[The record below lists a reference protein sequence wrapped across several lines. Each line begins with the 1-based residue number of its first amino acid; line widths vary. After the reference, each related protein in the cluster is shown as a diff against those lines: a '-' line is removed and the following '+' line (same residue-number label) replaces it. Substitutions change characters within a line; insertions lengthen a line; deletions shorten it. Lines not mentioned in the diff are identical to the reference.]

1 MKRDCGPQRPVSD
14 LRPQKDPAADPSS
27 IVEETAY
34 DRELADKLS
43 EDEIMGLKLKWG
55 DAYRLSELVRMEKL
69 YADMMASYDIQPAS
83 HKDILIFL
91 CKTSLKLNQLLDA
104 GDIAEAQK
112 VAKMYDTLLK
122 SGKFAAAQAKDE
134 ETDFVDSVGELVTL
148 AEEQGFIPKY
158 YISQPN
164 DMVDQTIMDMQRYTY
179 NLVTQETSLGTML
192 EAAMKQIEQDR
203 ENEKNVSTEEED
215 DNSDLFNYDEKPL
228 KVEDFQSFD
237 EFEAEL
243 AAADENEEAGDS

>member
-1 MKRDCGPQRPVSD
+1 
-14 LRPQKDPAADPSS
+14 
-27 IVEETAY
+27 
-34 DRELADKLS
+34 
-43 EDEIMGLKLKWG
+43 
-55 DAYRLSELVRMEKL
+55 
-69 YADMMASYDIQPAS
+69 
-83 HKDILIFL
+83 
-91 CKTSLKLNQLLDA
+91 
-104 GDIAEAQK
+104 
-112 VAKMYDTLLK
+112 MYDTLLK

-243 AAADENEEAGDS
+243 AAADEEEEAGDS

>member
-1 MKRDCGPQRPVSD
+1 
-14 LRPQKDPAADPSS
+14 
-27 IVEETAY
+27 
-34 DRELADKLS
+34 
-43 EDEIMGLKLKWG
+43 
-55 DAYRLSELVRMEKL
+55 
-69 YADMMASYDIQPAS
+69 
-83 HKDILIFL
+83 
-91 CKTSLKLNQLLDA
+91 
-104 GDIAEAQK
+104 
-112 VAKMYDTLLK
+112 MYDTLLK

-215 DNSDLFNYDEKPL
+215 DNSDLFNYDENPL

-243 AAADENEEAGDS
+243 AAADEAEEAGDS